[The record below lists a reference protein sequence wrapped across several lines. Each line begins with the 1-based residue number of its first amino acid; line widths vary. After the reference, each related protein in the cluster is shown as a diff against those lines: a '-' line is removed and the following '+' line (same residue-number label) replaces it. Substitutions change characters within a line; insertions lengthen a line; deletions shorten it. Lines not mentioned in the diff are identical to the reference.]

1 MQADCNRITA
11 QTVACG
17 QALVAVKQLQLL
29 GGAASGY
36 VLQACHRYRMETLSW
51 HMSPLWLLSKY
62 FRFKPNSLSVSQETC
77 LQQLCNH
84 FCSRKSSRQ
93 TCIPEAMV
101 EITTRV
107 EASFSKGKA
116 VALPDHLL
124 VEHEGNRFLKIR
136 PTSPAIC
143 KLLLESAPSKNPSFS
158 TSPALAELLNK
169 RNEAALQE
177 HQEETTE
184 QKEDLW
190 CAAAPE
196 EESGTKKRKR
206 VGAVEESYTVQIDC
220 DGVPIT
226 CLVSG
231 QRPGRSDL
239 AVCLDPVQ
247 LTAVFRKIQPDL
259 ASCFAASKRTY
270 SKRNA

>member
-1 MQADCNRITA
+1 MHGYRVSTKALCGYCLIPSVWTLNRF
-11 QTVACG
+11 C
-17 QALVAVKQLQLL
+17 
-29 GGAASGY
+29 
-36 VLQACHRYRMETLSW
+36 
-51 HMSPLWLLSKY
+51 LLSKE
-62 FRFKPNSLSVSQETC
+62 RFLEQSVDR
-77 LQQLCNH
+77 
-84 FCSRKSSRQ
+84 FVSRQ
-93 TCIPEAMV
+93 SSGQTYIAEAMV

-107 EASFSKGKA
+107 EASFMNGKT
-116 VALPDHLL
+116 VPLPDHLL
-124 VEHEGNRFLKIR
+124 VEHEGTRFLKLR

-158 TSPALAELLNK
+158 SSPALAELLNK
-169 RNEAALQE
+169 RNEAAYKE
-177 HQEETTE
+177 NQEEPDE
-184 QKEDLW
+184 ERENLW
-190 CAAAPE
+190 SAAAPE
-196 EESGTKKRKR
+196 GAAACKKRKR

-259 ASCFAASKRTY
+259 AACFSGAKRTY
-270 SKRNA
+270 SKKT